1 MPTKKRP
8 WLAVLVCVNLILLTG
23 VILVGH
29 TPRAAMAQ
37 ATGLAGNYMV
47 VSGEIQDEFDALYLL
62 DLRERALHTFYFR
75 KGTQDLQYA
84 GYRLLEQDFRH
95 NRG

>member
-1 MPTKKRP
+1 MHANKNA
-8 WLAVLVCVNLILLTG
+8 WLALLVCVNLILLTG
-23 VILVGH
+23 IVLVGH
-29 TPRAAMAQ
+29 TPRTAMAQ
-37 ATGLAGNYMV
+37 ATGLAGNYLV

-62 DLRERALHTFYFR
+62 DLRERTLHSFYFR